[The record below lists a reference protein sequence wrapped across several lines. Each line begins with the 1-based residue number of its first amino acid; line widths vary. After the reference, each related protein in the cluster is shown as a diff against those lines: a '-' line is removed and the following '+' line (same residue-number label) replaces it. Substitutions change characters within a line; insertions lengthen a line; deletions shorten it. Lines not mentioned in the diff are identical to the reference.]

1 MHSTKVDEIS
11 AGLAS
16 GHLIPYLGPRM
27 LDLAASGSPVP
38 DSAQSLAAAL
48 TSKITVPHKIRS
60 RLTAAAQFIEN
71 FKHRK
76 TLVAQMKQA
85 FAPLVAPSP
94 LHAHLAALP
103 LPLVVAQWYDA
114 VFLAALARRSDWGCV
129 QGLAQS
135 EHFGTWHG
143 FYDAQGQPATAQDA
157 EDWRTLLYQPI
168 GCVAPAGNFLVSDS
182 DFVEVLTE
190 IDIQTPIP
198 ERVQALRKGRGFV
211 FMGCRFD
218 DQLQRVF
225 ARQIMKR
232 SGDRHWAILPGALTR
247 NEARFLQEMNIE
259 RVDLPLADFARQ
271 VTAEA
276 LPATA

>member
-1 MHSTKVDEIS
+1 MHSSMADEIC

-16 GHLIPYLGPRM
+16 GSLIPYLGPRM

-38 DSAQSLAAAL
+38 DTPQRLAAAL
-48 TSKITVPHKIRS
+48 TAKVTVPHKIRS

-76 TLVAQMKQA
+76 TLVAHMKEA
-85 FAPLVAPSP
+85 FAPPVVPSA
-94 LHAHLAALP
+94 LHTCLAALP
-103 LPLVVAQWYDA
+103 LPLVVAHWYDA
-114 VFLAALARRSDWGCV
+114 VFPAALALRSDWGCV
-129 QGLAQS
+129 QGLSQS

-143 FYDAQGQPATAQDA
+143 FYDAQGQPSTPQAA
-157 EDWRTLLYQPI
+157 EGWRTLLYQPI

-198 ERVQALRKGRGFV
+198 ERVQALRKGRGFL
-211 FMGCRFD
+211 FIGCRFD